1 MEMARDTLDAK
12 VLMSLELRIKESHER
27 NARLMEILGHDSEV
41 SDMKAEYALEIETK
55 DNLLVE
61 YKMNLSEM

>member
-1 MEMARDTLDAK
+1 MARDTLDAK

-41 SDMKAEYALEIETK
+41 SDMKAEHALEIETK